1 MLIHSVYFWLKPEL
15 TDAERANFRAE
26 VQKLSAVRTIEKI
39 YVGPPASLRERDV
52 TERSFDVALTIVF
65 RDGPAH
71 DAYQVDPIHLA
82 FVERN
87 QRSWTR
93 VQVYDSLEGRPARRS
108 RSARSTFDRDAG
120 WMPGSVAARRS
131 CGTCLLRPTPS
142 ARRPV
147 VPR

>member
-87 QRSWTR
+87 PRSWTR
-93 VQVYDSLEGRPARRS
+93 VQVYDSQE
-108 RSARSTFDRDAG
+108 
-120 WMPGSVAARRS
+120 
-131 CGTCLLRPTPS
+131 
-142 ARRPV
+142 
-147 VPR
+147 